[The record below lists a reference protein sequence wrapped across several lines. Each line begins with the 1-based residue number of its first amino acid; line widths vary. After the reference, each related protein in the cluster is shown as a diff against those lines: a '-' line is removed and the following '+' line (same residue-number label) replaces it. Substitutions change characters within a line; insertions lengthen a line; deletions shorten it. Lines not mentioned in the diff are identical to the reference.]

1 MRGIEV
7 REDVMT
13 RIRENVMK
21 MTGIYERKERI
32 CKKGSTCIAPVVP
45 VAVAVLV
52 AASDIT
58 HTHNSQSA
66 VTANTRSNGTGEAG
80 RKGQDGVSDT

>member
-1 MRGIEV
+1 
-7 REDVMT
+7 MT
-13 RIRENVMK
+13 RIRENGMK

-32 CKKGSTCIAPVVP
+32 CKKGSTCVVP
-45 VAVAVLV
+45 AVAVAVAVLV
-52 AASDIT
+52 AASDMT

-66 VTANTRSNGTGEAG
+66 VTANTRSNGTGEPG